1 MEEEDKI
8 YYLKDDKNDQHKE
21 PEIKLVS
28 LYKYVELKKDNYSK
42 LLAMISIKADEA
54 KVGVDLVNIICI
66 L

>member
-8 YYLKDDKNDQHKE
+8 YYLKDDKVQKIHDLLHKE

-54 KVGVDLVNIICI
+54 KQTKELP
-66 L
+66 